1 MIKRLFMM
9 PSSRVIRASRRGLL
23 MALLISAAAAFPG
36 RAAMA
41 QTEDDDLPGG
51 PMGLRIQFDSEDRPE
66 DVSKSI
72 QILLLIT
79 ALSLAPSAIIMCTS
93 FTRILI
99 VFGLL
104 RNALGTQQTPP
115 GQILAGMSLFLTIFV
130 MMPVWERINEDALKP
145 YMAEEITQADAFEKG
160 LVPLR
165 EFMINQ
171 TGNKEIAL
179 FLELSKTEMPEKIE
193 EMPMP
198 VLIPAFM
205 MSELKTAFQMG
216 FLMYLPFLVIDLVI
230 ASSLMSLGMMMLPP
244 MMISLPLKMLMF
256 VLADGWTLITR
267 GLVTSF

>member
-1 MIKRLFMM
+1 MTAGIPTTSAPYVMGHWLRMLM
-9 PSSRVIRASRRGLL
+9 PLLVLGVIFAMGT
-23 MALLISAAAAFPG
+23 AAP
-36 RAAMA
+36 A
-41 QTEDDDLPGG
+41 QTGSDAPTAG
-51 PMGLRIQFDSEDRPE
+51 PMGLRIQFDSEDTPAE
-66 DVSKSI
+66 VSKSL
-72 QILLLIT
+72 QIVLLLT
-79 ALSLAPSAIIMCTS
+79 ALSLAPSAIIMCTA

-104 RNALGTQQTPP
+104 KNAMGTQQTPP

-130 MMPVWERINEDALKP
+130 MMPVWERINNDALKP
-145 YMAEEITQADAFEKG
+145 YMAEEMTQADAFEKG

-165 EFMINQ
+165 EFMIAQ
-171 TGNKEIAL
+171 TGDKELAL
-179 FLELSKTEMPEKIE
+179 FMELAKIETPERIE

-216 FLMYLPFLVIDLVI
+216 FLVYLPFLVIDLVI

-244 MMISLPLKMLMF
+244 MMISLPLKILMF

-267 GLVTSF
+267 GLVSSF